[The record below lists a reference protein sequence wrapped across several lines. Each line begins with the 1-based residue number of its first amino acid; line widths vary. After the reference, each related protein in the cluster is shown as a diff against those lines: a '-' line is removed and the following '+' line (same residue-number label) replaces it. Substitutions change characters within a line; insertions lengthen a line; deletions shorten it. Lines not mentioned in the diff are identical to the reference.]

1 MNLYIKCTAKPFS
14 FLVMDTTL
22 APDNLL
28 RFRKNL
34 IERIKTLIMAI
45 DDKNRDEK
53 LQYAINREAA
63 KISPL
68 WSEKINKYECLTG
81 EEILP
86 SNQRQIIE
94 QAKFTYSPLGK
105 TLEKQTE
112 KQVDAL
118 KSLDFSNRIIELH
131 QLKSIFPQNQL
142 NYLIINKLKEINQ
155 LQNIIKSGVL
165 DYKAKSWKNYA
176 LSKYSQP
183 IVF

>member
-53 LQYAINREAA
+53 RQYAINREAA

-68 WSEKINKYECLTG
+68 
-81 EEILP
+81 
-86 SNQRQIIE
+86 
-94 QAKFTYSPLGK
+94 
-105 TLEKQTE
+105 
-112 KQVDAL
+112 
-118 KSLDFSNRIIELH
+118 
-131 QLKSIFPQNQL
+131 
-142 NYLIINKLKEINQ
+142 
-155 LQNIIKSGVL
+155 
-165 DYKAKSWKNYA
+165 
-176 LSKYSQP
+176 
-183 IVF
+183 